1 LQVSLRLMIYGWA
14 ILALTLLACGVVRT
28 DAFTPSR
35 ARVGTSTSCKLN
47 MGAVAETSAKTQT
60 RGLQHSKE
68 RLAGRGDIV
77 SMDEEDEFASFFL
90 DADAEEVNPPK
101 SGETITGTVIEMD
114 DNGALLEIGGKM
126 SGYLPLKEASL
137 IPIKHVNSVFEVGQ
151 DVTAEVIGTLRGM
164 PVMSLRSA
172 QLISAWEKVLGM
184 RASDESF
191 ETKVIEVNRGGAVC
205 SVEGLKAFLPGSHF
219 LGVPDESIV
228 GNTIKVKF
236 LDVNEQ
242 EGKVVISQRRAMMDA
257 QDVDLRKGEVVS
269 GTITGLRNYG
279 AFLELDGG
287 IAGLLHI
294 SQISYDRV
302 DSLESL
308 FTIGQRAKVMVIEH
322 DKANGRVALSTK
334 TLEASPGDMLR
345 DMNKVF
351 EVAEETGK
359 KFHERM
365 DNDRKAREAAAKDI
379 VADLGGSVDENSSD
393 PLVSVAESIES
404 ILASIVSDDAEPAS
418 AAADV
423 PAAAE

>member
-1 LQVSLRLMIYGWA
+1 MKMVALQQRPA
-14 ILALTLLACGVVRT
+14 N
-28 DAFTPSR
+28 
-35 ARVGTSTSCKLN
+35 K
-47 MGAVAETSAKTQT
+47 
-60 RGLQHSKE
+60 GLESVKE
-68 RLAGRGDIV
+68 RSAGRGDIV
-77 SMDEEDEFASFFL
+77 GMEED
-90 DADAEEVNPPK
+90 ADDFGSLFSEADSEEQNPPRV
-101 SGETITGTVIEMD
+101 GETITGTVIEMD

-137 IPIKHVNSVFEVGQ
+137 SPIRHVNTMFEVGQ

-172 QLISAWEKVLGM
+172 QLITAWEKVLDI

-219 LGVPDESIV
+219 LGVPDESII

-242 EGKVVISQRRAMMDA
+242 EGKVVVSQRRAMMDA
-257 QDVDLRKGEVVS
+257 KDMDLTKGEVVS
-269 GTITGLRNYG
+269 GTVTGLRNYG

-302 DSLESL
+302 ESIENL

-334 TLEASPGDMLR
+334 TLEANPGDMLR

-351 EVAEETGK
+351 ENAEDTGK

-365 DNDRKAREAAAKDI
+365 DNERKAREAAAKDI
-379 VADLGGSVDENSSD
+379 VAGLGGNMEEGSGD

-404 ILASIVSDDAEPAS
+404 ILASIVSDDGDAENADAETAVAS
-418 AAADV
+418 AESATD
-423 PAAAE
+423 